1 MVSRFG
7 ELGSLARSHL
17 RLGGQ
22 WDFHAWHPG
31 HGPGWRHSTQRTGE
45 GHSRSVWNIGVPQT
59 LHAPVFVPA
68 ITPISGC
75 QSLPVQRE
83 TDTEMFRWPFTTA
96 VSSQSLP
103 LHMP

>member
-1 MVSRFG
+1 MESSEAWLGLISGSVGSGTSMPGTRGMV
-7 ELGSLARSHL
+7 LA
-17 RLGGQ
+17 G
-22 WDFHAWHPG
+22 D
-31 HGPGWRHSTQRTGE
+31 STQRTGE